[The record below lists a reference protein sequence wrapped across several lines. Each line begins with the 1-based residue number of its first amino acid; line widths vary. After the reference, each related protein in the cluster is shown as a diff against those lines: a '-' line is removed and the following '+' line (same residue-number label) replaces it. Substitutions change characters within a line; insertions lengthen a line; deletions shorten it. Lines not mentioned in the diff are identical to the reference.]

1 MSTQLITFENNK
13 LVLTSQIDCDA
24 KVITVTG
31 TARKGKSSLL
41 NTICSYLTKE
51 NAEIFKSSSSVDHVT
66 RGISYYYF
74 ADKKIMLIDTQG
86 LDYGNSSDDHKILL
100 FCYSISD
107 IMIFNEKEMF
117 NNGSLNTLSQLASF
131 VNRIDIKTKP
141 ELIIRI
147 ADYDLDDSI
156 DSNIGLTMKKQDDQ
170 YQNIRNAIK
179 TLFSN
184 ITGLSTSYLS
194 KNDKTN
200 MKQHV
205 YTKIL
210 SNEDNN
216 YLECVKSIVM
226 KLELCVIKQI
236 NSKTINMLIDAINNN
251 HNIDH
256 KHLDLYSLISTN
268 QLLEFQKN
276 IPKELYDDI
285 IVDGTQRTYDS
296 VYIPRY
302 NKYKETMDTFD
313 RMFNLIPDE
322 IKHKERNDIDTELKS
337 PLDKAYLKTIKDAKV
352 LQTQIIK
359 TSKISSK
366 KFIIK
371 EYKPFVN
378 SHKMYNCLD
387 RPYYTIDKRQIFISG
402 NLVYIKDVLYSI
414 LCNYINILD
423 NMKYIFANIYNEQ
436 VEIYSKS
443 INELEEILNE
453 MYDISNKMQCEIIA
467 NIDTLQ
473 KLSFD
478 EIYKDTKFNI
488 LPLFTSGYLDLEAII
503 VYIYNNMLDNIDRN
517 IPNYYFSI
525 MNTIIELKQKDTIQ
539 YYTKDTIIKKF
550 MISITND
557 QIKMQELQN
566 IVIDSIYNN
575 YIMITPSENISEVKL
590 KALYDVLQVNY
601 VKIFIPQS
609 NKIKWIMNTLKTK
622 YNVMIPEKYINN
634 KLNNII
640 NIAKKINNNIFIE
653 YDVDESDM
661 IQKQTYLIDC
671 LYNELM
677 VSK

>member
-13 LVLTSQIDCDA
+13 LVLSSLISCDA

-31 TARKGKSSLL
+31 QARKGKSSLL
-41 NTICSYLTKE
+41 NTICSYLNNTD
-51 NAEIFKSSSSVDHVT
+51 NEIFKSSSSVDHVT

-74 ADKKIMLIDTQG
+74 PDKKIMLIDTQG

-147 ADYDLDDSI
+147 ADYDLDDSL

-200 MKQHV
+200 MKQHQ
-205 YTKIL
+205 YTKVL

-226 KLELCVIKQI
+226 KLEMYMVKMI
-236 NSKTINMLIDAINNN
+236 NSKTINLLIDAINNN

-276 IPKELYDDI
+276 IAKELYDDI
-285 IVDGTQRTYDS
+285 IVDGTQTMYDS

-302 NKYKETMDTFD
+302 NKYKQTMDTFD
-313 RMFNLIPDE
+313 KMFNLIPDE
-322 IKHKERNDIDTELKS
+322 IKNKERHDIDTELKN
-337 PLDKAYLKTIKDAKV
+337 PLDTAYVKTIELGQKLKNSV
-352 LQTQIIK
+352 ISNSREIK
-359 TSKISSK
+359 IQ
-366 KFIIK
+366 
-371 EYKPFVN
+371 EYKMFN
-378 SHKMYNCLD
+378 MTHKMYNCLD
-387 RPYYTIDKRQIFISG
+387 KPYYSNDKRQILIKG
-402 NLVYIKDVLYSI
+402 NKEYIKDILYSVTSH
-414 LCNYINILD
+414 YINILD
-423 NMKYIFANIYNEQ
+423 NMKYIFSHVYNEQ
-436 VEIYSKS
+436 VELYSKS
-443 INELEEILNE
+443 INKLEEKLNKSYE
-453 MYDISNKMQCEIIA
+453 NSNRMKTDIDNQ
-467 NIDTLQ
+467 IDEL
-473 KLSFD
+473 KILSFD
-478 EIYKDTKFNI
+478 KIYSDKPFNI
-488 LPLFTSGYLDLEAII
+488 LQFFNTCNSIDLKAII
-503 VYIYNNMLDNIDRN
+503 SEIYYNELEKIDRN
-517 IPNYYFSI
+517 IPNYHFS
-525 MNTIIELKQKDTIQ
+525 MMDTIIEFKQSKKTIE
-539 YYTKDTIIKKF
+539 YYTKDIIIDKI
-550 MISITND
+550 MNSITNN
-557 QIKMQELQN
+557 QRQMQELQN
-566 IVIDSIYNN
+566 MVIDSIYNN
-575 YIMITPSENISEVKL
+575 YIMKTSSENINEVKL
-590 KALYDVLQVNY
+590 KSLYNCIEIKY
-601 VKIFIPQS
+601 VKICTPQS
-609 NKIKWIMNTLKTK
+609 NKIKWILNTLKTI

-634 KLNNII
+634 KLNAII
-640 NIAKKINNNIFIE
+640 SLAKRGNNNIFIE
-653 YDVDESDM
+653 YDSDESDI

-671 LYNELM
+671 LYHELM
-677 VSK
+677 KTI

>member
-31 TARKGKSSLL
+31 QARKGKSSLL
-41 NTICSYLTKE
+41 NTICSYLNNTD
-51 NAEIFKSSSSVDHVT
+51 NEIFKSSSSVDHVT

-226 KLELCVIKQI
+226 KLELCMIKMI
-236 NSKTINMLIDAINNN
+236 NSKTINLLIDAINNN

-276 IPKELYDDI
+276 ISKELYKNI
-285 IVDGTQRTYDS
+285 HVDGTQTTYNR

-302 NKYKETMDTFD
+302 NKYKEIMDTFD
-313 RMFNLIPDE
+313 KMFNLIPDE
-322 IKHKERNDIDTELKS
+322 IKNKERHDIDTKLKF
-337 PLDKAYLKTIKDAKV
+337 PLDTAYVNTIKQGQKLKHSV
-352 LQTQIIK
+352 I
-359 TSKISSK
+359 SKSREIN
-366 KFIIK
+366 IVN
-371 EYKPFVN
+371 YKSLKN
-378 SHKMYNCLD
+378 SHKIYNCLD
-387 RPYYTIDKRQIFISG
+387 KPYYSNDKRQILIK
-402 NLVYIKDVLYSI
+402 NKKEYIKDILYSVT
-414 LCNYINILD
+414 CYYISYLD
-423 NMKYIFANIYNEQ
+423 RFNVSDIFSQVYHEQ
-436 VEIYSKS
+436 IEIYSKS
-443 INELEEILNE
+443 INELEEKLNE
-453 MYDISNKMQCEIIA
+453 MYEISNKLNCDINN

-488 LPLFTSGYLDLEAII
+488 LPLFNRLKSFDLEDI
-503 VYIYNNMLDNIDRN
+503 VSYIYDNMLHKIDRN
-517 IPNYYFSI
+517 IPNYHFSI
-525 MNTIIELKQKDTIQ
+525 MDTIIELKQKDMFVL
-539 YYTKDTIIKKF
+539 YTHNSIIEKF
-550 MISITND
+550 MDSITDD

-566 IVIDSIYNN
+566 IVIDSIYND
-575 YIMITPSENISEVKL
+575 YIMKTSNENISEVKL
-590 KALYDVLQVNY
+590 TDLYNCIEIKY
-601 VKIFIPQS
+601 VKICIPDS

-622 YNVMIPEKYINN
+622 YNVIIPENYIHN
-634 KLNNII
+634 KLNDII
-640 NIAKKINNNIFIE
+640 KNAKRINNNIFIE
-653 YDVDESDM
+653 YDIDESDR

-671 LYNELM
+671 LYHELM

>member
-13 LVLTSQIDCDA
+13 LVLSSLISCDA

-31 TARKGKSSLL
+31 SARKGKSSLL

-141 ELIIRI
+141 ELIIRVV
-147 ADYDLDDSI
+147 DYDLDDSI
-156 DSNIGLTMKKQDDQ
+156 DSNISLTMKKQDDQ

-194 KNDKTN
+194 KDDKTY

-205 YTKIL
+205 YTNVL
-210 SNEDNN
+210 NNSNNN
-216 YLECVKSIVM
+216 YIMCIESIVL
-226 KLELCVIKQI
+226 KLEMCVSKMI
-236 NSKTINMLIDAINNN
+236 NSKTINMIIDAINNN
-251 HNIDH
+251 NNIDH

-276 IPKELYDDI
+276 IPKELYKNI
-285 IVDGTQRTYDS
+285 HVDGTQTVYNK

-302 NKYKETMDTFD
+302 NKYKEIMDTFD
-313 RMFNLIPDE
+313 KMFNLIPDE
-322 IKHKERNDIDTELKS
+322 IKNKERHDIDTKLKSLLDTAYAKTIEQGQKLKNSVISKSIELK
-337 PLDKAYLKTIKDAKV
+337 IV
-352 LQTQIIK
+352 N
-359 TSKISSK
+359 
-366 KFIIK
+366 
-371 EYKPFVN
+371 YKSFKS
-378 SHKMYNCLD
+378 SHKIYNCLD
-387 RPYYTIDKRQIFISG
+387 KPYYSNDRRQINIK
-402 NLVYIKDVLYSI
+402 NKEEYIKDILYSVI
-414 LCNYINILD
+414 SYYISYLD
-423 NMKYIFANIYNEQ
+423 RFNSSDIFSQVYHEQ
-436 VEIYSKS
+436 IEIYSKS
-443 INELEEILNE
+443 INELEEMLDNI
-453 MYDISNKMQCEIIA
+453 YDISTKIKSTINDKI
-467 NIDTLQ
+467 NTLQ
-473 KLSFD
+473 KLSFA
-478 EIYKDTKFNI
+478 EIYKEFNI
-488 LPLFTSGYLDLEAII
+488 VPLFNRLDSFDLEDIMD
-503 VYIYNNMLDNIDRN
+503 YIYSDEIDKIDRN
-517 IPNYYFSI
+517 IPNYNI
-525 MNTIIELKQKDTIQ
+525 NI
-539 YYTKDTIIKKF
+539 KDTIIFVLEESKKIEYYTKKSIIEKF
-550 MISITND
+550 MNAITND
-557 QIKMQELQN
+557 QIKMQELQT
-566 IVIDSIYNN
+566 IVIDNIYNN
-575 YIMITPSENISEVKL
+575 YIMITSSKNINEVKM
-590 KALYDVLQVNY
+590 KALYNTLQVNY
-601 VKIFIPQS
+601 VKICIPQS

-671 LYNELM
+671 LYHEIM
-677 VSK
+677 KTI